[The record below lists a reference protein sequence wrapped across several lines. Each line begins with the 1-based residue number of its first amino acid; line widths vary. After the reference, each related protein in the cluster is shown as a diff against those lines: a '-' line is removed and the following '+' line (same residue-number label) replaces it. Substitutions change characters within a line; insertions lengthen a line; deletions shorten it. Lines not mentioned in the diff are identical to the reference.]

1 MSPTSP
7 VTTHVLDT
15 VVGSPAQGIPV
26 TLARHTGTGWQPIG
40 HAVTDVN
47 GRIADFGTPH
57 LLKGV
62 YQLNFATSAYLAVAG
77 RKGFFPEINVTFEIK
92 DTGQHYHLPL
102 LLSGHSYT
110 TYRGS

>member
-1 MSPTSP
+1 VSPASP

-15 VVGSPAQGIPV
+15 VTGVPARGIPV

-40 HAVTDVN
+40 HAVTDID
-47 GRIADFGTPH
+47 GRITDFGTPY

-62 YQLNFATSAYLAVAG
+62 YRLDFATSAYLAVAG
-77 RKGFFPEINVTFEIK
+77 RNSFFPEVNVTFEIK
-92 DTGQHYHLPL
+92 DTGQRYHVPL